1 MKKFFLFAAAAVAA
15 LTVNAKV
22 VTFANIVDKTSAET
36 AKSSFDAGFEGENIV
51 SDGVANSQGT
61 AYAARIKQVKGT
73 SKYDSTFIYVKG
85 ERQVYLTFKDASN
98 NKEIG
103 KTWNEYFQPNSK
115 TVCLVVKDLVAGDK
129 VRITLKKALDAPAIL
144 EGVDG
149 VESIEAAVNDLT
161 ATGSEIRLYSKDAD
175 NNKAAWQ
182 LISVSINESTEGV
195 DNIFSGEKAEKF
207 FRDGQLII
215 RRNGVEFN
223 ALGVQL

>member
-1 MKKFFLFAAAAVAA
+1 MKKFFLFAAAAIAA

-36 AKSSFDAGFEGENIV
+36 AKSSFDAGFEGVNFT
-51 SDGVANSQGT
+51 SKGVANSDAT
-61 AYAARIKQVKGT
+61 AYCAELTQTIGT
-73 SKYDSTFIYVKG
+73 KSWDSTLVYIKG

-98 NKEIG
+98 SKKIG
-103 KTWNEYFQPNSK
+103 KVWNEYVQASGK
-115 TVCLVVKDLVAGDK
+115 TLCLVIKDLVAGDK
-129 VRITLKKALDAPAIL
+129 VTITFKDALEEPAIL

-149 VESIEAAVNDLT
+149 VTGIKEKVNNLV
-161 ATGSEIRLYSKDAD
+161 ATGSEIRLHSKDAD
-175 NNKAAWQ
+175 NNKAAWK
-182 LISVSINESTEGV
+182 LISVSINETAEGV
-195 DNIFSGEKAEKF
+195 DNIFSGEKAEKL